1 MDESSITKWSISPY
15 DEYALENAMKLKESG
30 TGDVV
35 AISCGPARAA
45 KCLTE
50 AAAVGADRLIHIL
63 TDSALDS
70 VQVQSLLSAAV
81 KDSG

>member
-1 MDESSITKWSISPY
+1 M
-15 DEYALENAMKLKESG
+15 
-30 TGDVV
+30 

-81 KDSG
+81 KDSGCRVVMCGKQAADTNSGSTGPGLARFLWDSPA